1 MLTLQKY
8 IFIFLYIYIVYFFN
22 SISQK
27 DLMTSKL
34 NIDDCFKNLV
44 NEIVTSDNSLYLEI
58 TLKTLI
64 LLNLP

>member
-1 MLTLQKY
+1 MLTLQKH
-8 IFIFLYIYIVYFFN
+8 ICIFLYIYIVYFLN

>member
-1 MLTLQKY
+1 MLTLQKH
-8 IFIFLYIYIVYFFN
+8 ICIFLYIYIVYFFN